1 MRTTKNNGAN
11 KANIVQLKNNRCS
24 ALKPPKDKFIQWD
37 KILKTFSHKELKE
50 CKELII
56 HALLF
61 FI

>member
-24 ALKPPKDKFIQWD
+24 ALKPLKGNFIQSD

-50 CKELII
+50 CK
-56 HALLF
+56 
-61 FI
+61 

>member
-50 CKELII
+50 CK
-56 HALLF
+56 
-61 FI
+61 

>member
-24 ALKPPKDKFIQWD
+24 ALKPLKGNFIQSD

-50 CKELII
+50 SKELII